1 MDVQTTT
8 LRRDNYER
16 HPGPVTTA
24 EAIRTTLLNR
34 VSWSA
39 VFAGIVMAFAAQLI
53 LNLIGLSIGAAT
65 MLGASP
71 TAVGFSL
78 SAAIWAGITGII
90 AAFVGGYTAGRLAGE
105 PEMTTAGWHG
115 LISWGASILV
125 VALLMTTA
133 AGGLFA
139 GPLEAMVNQTGLA
152 VTSASGATGAAA
164 AGAAGE
170 TAATAAATPV
180 AIDSGSIAI
189 AAIVSAVALILGA
202 LAAWYGGCAGTVK
215 VATLRS
221 EDSRKVVH

>member
-71 TAVGFSL
+71 TAAGFSL

-90 AAFVGGYTAGRLAGE
+90 AAFIGGYTAGRLAGE

-115 LISWGASILV
+115 LISWGASILL

-133 AGGLFA
+133 ASGLFA

-152 VTSASGATGAAA
+152 VTSTTGAAT

-170 TAATAAATPV
+170 TAAAAAATPI
-180 AIDSGSIAI
+180 AMDSGSIAV

-215 VATLRS
+215 VATLRN